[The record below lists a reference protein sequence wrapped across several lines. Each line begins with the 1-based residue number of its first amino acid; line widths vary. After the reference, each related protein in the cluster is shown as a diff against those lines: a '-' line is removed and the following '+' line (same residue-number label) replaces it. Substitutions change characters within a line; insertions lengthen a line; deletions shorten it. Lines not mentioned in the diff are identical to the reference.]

1 MELRSGNRVN
11 RERSLSFSGIPEME
25 SASNLDISSM
35 HTNLESVLNNILKP
49 LEENIKKMFETL
61 VNLRS
66 LFENRINIL
75 QTRIDVLESRC
86 AINEN
91 MLNLHDR
98 KIDDNEQYSRKINL
112 KLVGIKTEKKE
123 NPYKLLAKIKKSIYD
138 TYIDVDQYD
147 FDRCHR
153 IGRPYEWEG
162 KTVQDVLLRFTS
174 WDARNTIYQ
183 NRKELPF
190 IVRADLTNRRAELL
204 KHARAVVKNDR
215 IVQTVV
221 EFAYTDENCKMKLF
235 TKSKKHLAFNSKE
248 EFRSITSRLI
258 LESRTLQE
266 ILIAGNDHTDF
277 KTHE

>member
-1 MELRSGNRVN
+1 MELRSGSRVN
-11 RERSLSFSGIPEME
+11 RERSLSFSHIPKME
-25 SASNLDISSM
+25 SASNLDN
-35 HTNLESVLNNILKP
+35 NLESILNNILKP
-49 LEENIKKMFETL
+49 LEVNIKKMSETL

-75 QTRIDVLESRC
+75 QTRINILESRC

-91 MLNLHDR
+91 MLHLHDR

-123 NPYKLLAKIKKSIYD
+123 NPYKLMAKIKKSIYN
-138 TYIDVDQYD
+138 TYIDIDEYD

-162 KTVQDVLLRFTS
+162 KKVQDVLLRFTS

-183 NRKELPF
+183 NRKDLPF
-190 IVRADLTNRRAELL
+190 IVRADLTNRRADLL
-204 KHARAVVKNDR
+204 EYARDVVKNDPN
-215 IVQTVV
+215 VENVV

-248 EFRSITSRLI
+248 EFLSIASRLD
-258 LESRTLQE
+258 LESKTSQV
-266 ILIAGNDHTDF
+266 ILIDDNDRTDLE
-277 KTHE
+277 THE